1 MQWTFLKRVPFLVD
15 IKRKYKNYWTK
26 FWDLSLLSKLSKLT
40 LFEKF
45 VELVDSNGKSAHTV
59 HLKWKVEVDFSLEK

>member
-15 IKRKYKNYWTK
+15 IKGKYKNYWTK
-26 FWDLSLLSKLSKLT
+26 FWDLSLLSKLLKLT

-45 VELVDSNGKSAHTV
+45 VELFDSNSKSAHTV